1 MKKQRILSTLL
12 TLCLVFS
19 LLPTALAV
27 DADDFTDVGKDS
39 WCYDYVDYVTSKGYF
54 LGTTDTTFSPDR
66 NMTRA
71 MFVVVLSR
79 FDGVKADNS
88 RSSFTDVEPGAWC
101 AGAVEWAADEEIV
114 TGYADGTFKPNAPI
128 TRAQMCA
135 IIARY
140 LDYYTKKHD
149 VTYSQKGKVTA
160 LDDQD
165 QVPSYA
171 TAAVRT
177 CQRYALINGYDDG
190 TFRPQAYS
198 TRAHVAAII
207 YRLAMLEP
215 ASGGGGGG
223 TTDYIRDAMQKTIKD
238 INTKYLKD
246 INKVG
251 SGYADVEFIFNSKT
265 VKVEREGEKIDTR
278 PQTLTID
285 TSMGSGLVE
294 DIIKTATLTAIQLMQ
309 DVDPDEV
316 DKDELKSEIRQIIDG
331 IKEELAKHGVDD
343 FSSLNAIAEDVYD
356 ELLEEGSDLW
366 EHFRNVKDGLYY
378 TGDIDVSVINKS
390 VTVRQAKLDKKD
402 ELVVDKKTNRP
413 ELDKTVKETVGETVT
428 IKVDQENG
436 KTSMEA
442 SRTENVKA
450 ACRMAEAIAAEMYT
464 SLKEY
469 YRDEQAVNEIAEE
482 NGLLMKNPV
491 MDADGYISKAESA
504 CTIRVTFSAPDN
516 KYKSIVEKNP
526 LEYPVTVKLVLD
538 GEDVVKY
545 KFDEDTGSYV
555 KLVITKEIK
564 KAYVDSVDQVILS
577 VLQQDEETQDA
588 LKNVIIQ
595 AMDEQGNTI
604 CNKLSDTMADYC
616 LDGLTEKSKAEIMAV
631 LTDEAVVDEWLNTEG
646 NMAALYAA
654 LTSDTIGELDNSALF
669 DPIWKIVKPYMP
681 TTKKAIETWVG
692 DVIHSQL
699 YDDEGELT
707 FDIVGKVN
715 ENEYVQSLEKLGIHI
730 ETPEDI
736 NELMELKYQDFNG
749 REFVY
754 SEAKKELDSQFEN
767 SGYRDLY
774 DGLSDTAKDYLVSSA
789 LVELELDFSKEQKA
803 AKRAGALNDLLEIVG
818 NEDLFR
824 EKIDEKINDMLG
836 KYISEIKDSLEEDEP
851 TDEEQK
857 YAELAARLQE
867 LKSGAIKTKKFSA
880 VADLLRNETLQE
892 KIGSRGDRYVAE
904 YLGKAISKLPEGAS
918 ITINGEK
925 ISKTTLNGL
934 ANAKTTVDALDA
946 LAEILDRFGDL
957 CIADF
962 ENPDGIPVKVAYGS
976 RNYEFH
982 LVIAEE

>member
-1 MKKQRILSTLL
+1 MKKQRILSALL

-27 DADDFTDVGKDS
+27 DADDFTDVGRDS

-71 MFVVVLSR
+71 MFVVVLAR
-79 FDGVKADNS
+79 FDGVKVNNS

-101 AGAVEWAADEEIV
+101 AGAIEWAADKEIV

-149 VTYSQKGKVTA
+149 VTYSQKGKATTLV
-160 LDDQD
+160 DQD

-177 CQRYALINGYDDG
+177 CQRYALINGYADG

-215 ASGGGGGG
+215 VSGGGGG
-223 TTDYIRDAMQKTIKD
+223 TTDHIRDAMKKTID
-238 INTKYLKD
+238 GINAKYLKGLND
-246 INKVG
+246 AG
-251 SGYADVEFIFNSKT
+251 RGYAKVEFTFNSKT
-265 VKVEREGEKIDTR
+265 VKVERGDEKINTR
-278 PQTLTID
+278 PQTVTINAFMD
-285 TSMGSGLVE
+285 SGLVE
-294 DIIKTATLTAIQLMQ
+294 DIIETATLTAIQLMQ
-309 DVDPDEV
+309 DVNPDEI

-343 FSSLNAIAEDVYD
+343 FSSLDAIAEDVYD
-356 ELLEEGSDLW
+356 ELLKEGGAW
-366 EHFRNVKDGLYY
+366 WKNFRDVKNGLYY
-378 TGDIDVSVINKS
+378 TGDIAISVINAD
-390 VTVRQAKLDKKD
+390 VTNRQAKLDKKHNP
-402 ELVVDKKTNRP
+402 VVDKTSKRP
-413 ELDKTVKETVGETVT
+413 ELDKTVEETVGETVT
-428 IKVDQENG
+428 IKVDEENG
-436 KTSMEA
+436 ETSMEA
-442 SRTENVKA
+442 SRRENVKA
-450 ACRMAEAIAAEMYT
+450 ASKMAKAIAAEMYT

-482 NGLLMKNPV
+482 NGLHMKNPV
-491 MDADGYISKAESA
+491 MDADGYVSKVEMA
-504 CTIRVTFSAPDN
+504 CTIRVTFSAPEND
-516 KYKSIVEKNP
+516 KYKSSVEKNP

-538 GEDVVKY
+538 GKDLVKY
-545 KFDEDTGSYV
+545 KFDEDAGSYV
-555 KLVITKEIK
+555 KLVITENIK
-564 KAYVDSVDQVILS
+564 KAYVDSVDRIILS

-588 LKNVIIQ
+588 LKAVIIQ
-595 AMDEQGNTI
+595 AMEDQGDEI
-604 CNKLSDTMADYC
+604 CDQLSEKMAAYC
-616 LDGLTEKSKAEIMAV
+616 LGELTEESKAEIKAV
-631 LTDEAVVDEWLNTEG
+631 LTDETVVDEWLNTEG

-669 DPIWKIVKPYMP
+669 DPIWKIAKPYLP
-681 TTKKAIETWVG
+681 TKKTIEKWVG

-699 YDDEGELT
+699 YDDEDNRT
-707 FDIVGKVN
+707 FDIVEKVK
-715 ENEYVQSLEKLGIHI
+715 ENEHVKSLEQLGIYI
-730 ETPEDI
+730 NTPEDI

-767 SGYRDLY
+767 SDYKDLY
-774 DGLSDTAKDYLVSSA
+774 DSLSDVAKDYLISTA
-789 LVELELDFSKEQKA
+789 LVELNLDFEKEQKA
-803 AKRAGALNDLLEIVG
+803 AKKAGALTDLLEIVG
-818 NEDLFR
+818 NEDLFQ
-824 EKIDEKINDMLG
+824 EKIDEKINDMLED
-836 KYISEIKDSLEEDEP
+836 YISEIKDSLEEDEP

-867 LKSGAIKTKKFSA
+867 LKSGAIRTKKLSA

-904 YLGKAISKLPEGAS
+904 YLGKAISKLPEGAN

-925 ISKTTLNGL
+925 INKATLNDL
-934 ANAKTTVDALDA
+934 ANAETTVDALDA

-976 RNYEFH
+976 QSYEFH